1 MPPHLA
7 QGAGQALADAAS
19 LNQLIASGKSGAS
32 LKDVLPVWAG
42 QRMRQIRSVLNAA
55 SAAGRIFS
63 PPPPLAMM
71 RDAAVGIGGMAVL
84 PRILDRI
91 WSDQN

>member
-1 MPPHLA
+1 
-7 QGAGQALADAAS
+7 
-19 LNQLIASGKSGAS
+19 
-32 LKDVLPVWAG
+32 VLD
-42 QRMRQIRSVLNAA
+42 AA